1 MRFSRLTFATVLAGT
16 SLPAMAS
23 EGGGGAQALLTPHI
37 GTMFWTLIT
46 FLFMV
51 VVLGRFAWKPML
63 GALGAREKAIQD
75 SIDQA
80 RKDRE
85 DAEALVAE
93 QRELLAEAHRQRSEA
108 AEHGRKEAERLKGE
122 ILDQANQQREQ
133 LLRQT
138 EEQVR
143 SELRQA
149 RAELKAF
156 TADLAI
162 GAAERLLARNLDDG
176 TQRKLVDEYLA
187 DLERG

>member
-1 MRFSRLTFATVLAGT
+1 MRVFRMFSAVCFLGATIPV
-16 SLPAMAS
+16 MAS
-23 EGGGGAQALLTPHI
+23 EGGGAQSLLTPHI
-37 GTMFWTLIT
+37 GTMFWTVVT
-46 FLFMV
+46 FVAMV
-51 VVLGRFAWKPML
+51 LTLGRFAWKPML
-63 GALGAREKAIQD
+63 GALDAREKAIQD

-80 RKDRE
+80 RKSRD

-93 QRELLAEAHRQRSEA
+93 QRELLAEAHRQRADATEQ
-108 AEHGRKEAERLKGE
+108 GRKEAERLKDE

-133 LLRQT
+133 LLKQT

-149 RAELKAF
+149 RSELRGFA
-156 TADLAI
+156 ADLAI
-162 GAAERLLARNLDDG
+162 GAAERLLARNLDGD